1 MNPPGVIARRLASK
15 RVVRDLAVTAG
26 GRGVQM
32 LLALAG
38 SVISARALGPS
49 DFGRFGLVISTVTI
63 CGTLADAGLT
73 YTSVRFIARYAERSP
88 AKARQYSL
96 VYFVLRLLSGALV
109 SLLGFMLSGMLAANL
124 LARPEL
130 TPYIQLAFATLVAL
144 GFSSYPGTVL
154 TALAQFGRLGLA
166 GVLNAVITV
175 SGILVLFL
183 VGRLDLGTLIAWNV
197 VLPVLSTLPAWWLLP
212 GEWLP
217 WRIRHETGA
226 MFNSSTARELLGFS
240 KWLAVSAIGSIVAAQ
255 GDVIL
260 LGRLQG
266 PAVVGVYSV
275 ALALALRLDT
285 LNQSLLTVL
294 LPRASK
300 LRSADETRY
309 YTRRVGLG
317 SLGLA
322 VGLGVVALLAQ
333 PFIVL
338 FYGDRYLLSAGLFLA
353 LLPIVLFDLITSS
366 LFLVALP
373 MNRPRVLAVAD
384 WLRVASLGLLGW
396 LLIPGLAGYGAAIAR
411 SISRVA
417 GAAYTFA
424 ALRGAETAPEE
435 ETEPLAA
442 ASSR

>member
-15 RVVRDLAVTAG
+15 RVVRDLAVTTG

-175 SGILVLFL
+175 SGILALFL

-384 WLRVASLGLLGW
+384 WLRVASLGVSGW